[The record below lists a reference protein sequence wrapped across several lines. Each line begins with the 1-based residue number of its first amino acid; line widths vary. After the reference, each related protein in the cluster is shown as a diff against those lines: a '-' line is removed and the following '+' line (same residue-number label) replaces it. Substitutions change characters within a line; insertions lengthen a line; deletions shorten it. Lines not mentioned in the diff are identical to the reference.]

1 MGFTDSKSG
10 KEWNKRKVSG
20 YTLSGVC
27 WQREAVDRLTRS
39 RASNV
44 IGGIGVQKLGKLA
57 VTDPS
62 INL

>member
-1 MGFTDSKSG
+1 MGFTDSKAG

-39 RASNV
+39 RASYV
-44 IGGIGVQKLGKLA
+44 IGPGYIFPFSGW
-57 VTDPS
+57 
-62 INL
+62 